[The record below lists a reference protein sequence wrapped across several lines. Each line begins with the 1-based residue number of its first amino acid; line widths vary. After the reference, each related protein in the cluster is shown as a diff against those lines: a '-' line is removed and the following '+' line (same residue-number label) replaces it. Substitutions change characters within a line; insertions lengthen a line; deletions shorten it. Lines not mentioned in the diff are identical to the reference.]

1 MEALAVYHSNVR
13 LLLDGVELLV
23 VVNVVE
29 GGGGRQGG
37 GSLRQLCRTV
47 RRLPSLAQIVSHLL
61 CQARVGSIQI
71 IPVPVSRG
79 AQLVL
84 LLGLHPPVLE
94 PDLDLSLRQS
104 QVVSDLYPPPPSQ
117 VAVEMELLESH
128 ISDKVVIT
136 LGGIIAV
143 QTGPTKRLLLP
154 GFCHLARPCQLA
166 GLTEA
171 E

>member
-1 MEALAVYHSNVR
+1 MR

-23 VVNVVE
+23 VVNVME
-29 GGGGRQGG
+29 GGGGGEGGG
-37 GSLRQLCRTV
+37 GSHLCRAV

-61 CQARVGSIQI
+61 RQARVGPIQI

-117 VAVEMELLESH
+117 VAVKVELLQSQSQSVE
-128 ISDKVVIT
+128 IT
-136 LGGIIAV
+136 VLM
-143 QTGPTKRLLLP
+143 
-154 GFCHLARPCQLA
+154 
-166 GLTEA
+166 
-171 E
+171 